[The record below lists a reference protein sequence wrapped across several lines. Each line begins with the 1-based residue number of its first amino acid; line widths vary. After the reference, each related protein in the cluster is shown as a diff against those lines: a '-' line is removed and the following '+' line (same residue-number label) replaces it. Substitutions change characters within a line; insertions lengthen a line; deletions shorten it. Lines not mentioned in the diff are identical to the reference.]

1 MEAHSDGAIRALDR
15 RIDAL
20 ELLILRLL
28 GAVALVSLVIGSFIP
43 WITDEV
49 DGEEQ
54 TTGLATFILQ
64 AFAQTDG
71 LEGFEVLLVIS
82 FVVFDVTTMATVVAV
97 LHAMSG
103 TRCPAWAGATLVV
116 LLVCCVVGSGLLTV
130 MAALNGTESSSTAV
144 HWSAYAVWA
153 VGALISIGILVTG
166 LGRRSEG

>member
-1 MEAHSDGAIRALDR
+1 MKSLPDGAARALDR

-20 ELLILRLL
+20 ELLILRII
-28 GAVALVSLVIGSFIP
+28 GTVALVSLVIGSFIP

-49 DGEEQ
+49 GDEER

-64 AFAQTDG
+64 AFTQTDG

-82 FVVFDVTTMATVVAV
+82 FVVFDATTLAAVIAV
-97 LHAMSG
+97 LYAMSG

-116 LLVCCVVGSGLLTV
+116 LLVCCLVGSGLLT
-130 MAALNGTESSSTAV
+130 AIASLDGTENSSTVV

-153 VGALISIGILVTG
+153 LGALISIWVLVTD
-166 LGRRSEG
+166 LGQRSEG